1 MKKGRHRR
9 YEEARALKRTSDGFD
24 DFLDP
29 SDEPCI
35 ECGGLPGEH
44 KSWCELADTSTVA
57 ADDDD
62 PASLFPS

>member
-9 YEEARALKRTSDGFD
+9 YEEARNLKRTSDGFD

-29 SDEPCI
+29 SDEPCV

-44 KSWCELADTSTVA
+44 KSWCALADA
-57 ADDDD
+57 ASVDDD
-62 PASLFPS
+62 SLFPS

>member
-9 YEEARALKRTSDGFD
+9 YEEARALKRTDDGFD
-24 DFLDP
+24 DFLFPQDT
-29 SDEPCI
+29 PCV

-44 KSWCELADTSTVA
+44 KVWCELADTA
-57 ADDDD
+57 PAFDDND

>member
-9 YEEARALKRTSDGFD
+9 YEEARALKRTDDGFD
-24 DFLDP
+24 DFLAP

-44 KSWCELADTSTVA
+44 KSWCELADSA
-57 ADDDD
+57 AAGGDD

>member
-24 DFLDP
+24 DILAP

-35 ECGGLPGEH
+35 ECDGLPGEH
-44 KSWCELADTSTVA
+44 KSWCQLADSSLGPDET
-57 ADDDD
+57 D

>member
-9 YEEARALKRTSDGFD
+9 YEEARELKRTDDGFN
-24 DFLDP
+24 DFLSP

-35 ECGGLPGEH
+35 ECDGLPGEH
-44 KSWCELADTSTVA
+44 KTWCALADA
-57 ADDDD
+57 ASPGGDATD